1 MTEEEANKL
10 IKDTQKVNNA
20 LNQTLLDAELS
31 LLKFTNSGGE
41 ALLKCIAKNII
52 EIKYLLKEQNANRE

>member
-1 MTEEEANKL
+1 MEEEADKL

-31 LLKFTNSGGE
+31 LLKFINSSE

-52 EIKYLLKEQNANRE
+52 EIKYLLKEQNANRK

>member
-1 MTEEEANKL
+1 MEEKADKL

-20 LNQTLLDAELS
+20 LNQTLLDAELNF
-31 LLKFTNSGGE
+31 LRFTNSNE

>member
-1 MTEEEANKL
+1 MEEEADKL

-31 LLKFTNSGGE
+31 LLKFTNSHE
-41 ALLKCIAKNII
+41 ALFKCIAKNII
-52 EIKYLLKEQNANRE
+52 EIKYLLKEQNANRK

>member
-1 MTEEEANKL
+1 MEKEADKL

-20 LNQTLLDAELS
+20 LNQTLLDAELI
-31 LLKFTNSGGE
+31 LLKFTNSSE

-52 EIKYLLKEQNANRE
+52 EIKYLLKEQNANRK

>member
-1 MTEEEANKL
+1 MEKEADKL

-31 LLKFTNSGGE
+31 LLKFTNSSE
-41 ALLKCIAKNII
+41 ALLKCIAKRT
-52 EIKYLLKEQNANRE
+52 KC

>member
-1 MTEEEANKL
+1 MEKEADKL

-31 LLKFTNSGGE
+31 LLKSTNSSE

-52 EIKYLLKEQNANRE
+52 EIKYLLKEQNANRK

>member
-1 MTEEEANKL
+1 MEEEADKL
-10 IKDTQKVNNA
+10 IKDTQKINNA

-31 LLKFTNSGGE
+31 LLKFTNSNE
-41 ALLKCIAKNII
+41 ALLKHIAKNII

>member
-1 MTEEEANKL
+1 MEEEADKL

-20 LNQTLLDAELS
+20 LNQTLLDAELN
-31 LLKFTNSGGE
+31 LLRFTNSNE
-41 ALLKCIAKNII
+41 ALLKHIAKNII

>member
-1 MTEEEANKL
+1 MEKEADKL

-31 LLKFTNSGGE
+31 LLKFTNGSE

-52 EIKYLLKEQNANRE
+52 EIKYLLKEQNANRK

>member
-1 MTEEEANKL
+1 MEEKADKL

-20 LNQTLLDAELS
+20 LNRTLLDAELN
-31 LLKFTNSGGE
+31 LLRFTNSCE

-52 EIKYLLKEQNANRE
+52 EIKYLLKEQNANRK

>member
-1 MTEEEANKL
+1 MEEEADKL

-20 LNQTLLDAELS
+20 PNQTFLDAELS
-31 LLKFTNSGGE
+31 LLKFTNSSE

-52 EIKYLLKEQNANRE
+52 EIKYLLKEQNANRK

>member
-1 MTEEEANKL
+1 MEEEADKL

-20 LNQTLLDAELS
+20 LNQTLFLDAELS
-31 LLKFTNSGGE
+31 LLKFTNSSE

>member
-1 MTEEEANKL
+1 MEKEADKL
-10 IKDTQKVNNA
+10 IKDTQKVNNNA

-31 LLKFTNSGGE
+31 LLKFTNSSE

-52 EIKYLLKEQNANRE
+52 EIKYLLKEQNANRK

>member
-1 MTEEEANKL
+1 MEEKADKL

-20 LNQTLLDAELS
+20 LNQTLLDAELN
-31 LLKFTNSGGE
+31 LLRFTNSNE
-41 ALLKCIAKNII
+41 ALLKHITKNII

>member
-1 MTEEEANKL
+1 MEEKADKL
-10 IKDTQKVNNA
+10 IKDTQKVNKA

-31 LLKFTNSGGE
+31 LLKFTNSSE

>member
-1 MTEEEANKL
+1 MEKEADKL
-10 IKDTQKVNNA
+10 IKDTQKVNNV

-31 LLKFTNSGGE
+31 LLKFTNSSK

-52 EIKYLLKEQNANRE
+52 EIKYLLKEQNANRK

>member
-1 MTEEEANKL
+1 MEEEADKL

-31 LLKFTNSGGE
+31 LLKFTNSSE
-41 ALLKCIAKNII
+41 TLLKCIAKNII
-52 EIKYLLKEQNANRE
+52 EIKYLLKEQNANRK